1 MRLVAL
7 GSLVALLL
15 AGPALGAEI
24 VKMGDLPA
32 ISNAGLYVAIEKGY
46 FAEKAI
52 TVEPERFASGAKMTP
67 ALATGQLDVAIG
79 TPAASL
85 FNSIASGMDFRIVA
99 DKGQV
104 RPGFSFSPIIVRKDL
119 VGVVSAPGDQGRV
132 RGCRDLRAPGR
143 GDDLGVA
150 MDRAPHVSLGAAVSR
165 ATL

>member
-32 ISNAGLYVAIEKGY
+32 ISNAGLYIAIEKGY
-46 FAEKAI
+46 FAEKTI
-52 TVEPERFASGAKMTP
+52 TVETERFASGAKMTP

-85 FNSIASGMDFRIVA
+85 FNSIASGMDSRIVA

-104 RPGFSFSPIIVRKDL
+104 RPGLSFSPIIVRKDL
-119 VGVVSAPGDQGRV
+119 VDTGKVKRV
-132 RGCRDLRAPGR
+132 RDLKG
-143 GDDLGVA
+143 L
-150 MDRAPHVSLGAAVSR
+150 RAPHVSVGAAVSR